1 MVKHF
6 ELCIKSVLEA
16 LINRNMNIG
25 KNALKTQNLTMNEIV
40 EKHFTY
46 TEPQKQV
53 NENAVATYYK

>member
-6 ELCIKSVLEA
+6 ELCIKSLLEA

-53 NENAVATYYK
+53 NKNAVATYYK